1 MKSKKL
7 KLLTIFLLLLPFCT
21 IMLGAGC
28 EKDDNDSS
36 KTGNVVFYTNAQAM
50 LNCGPFNVDV
60 YIENDSVGS
69 ISEPYVDDTYPDC
82 INSTMTVKLENKVG
96 IYNYTARMDCGQ
108 YGEWKGELEILTD
121 SCSYVFLDI
130 NNCNPKND

>member
-1 MKSKKL
+1 MKTHLILS
-7 KLLTIFLLLLPFCT
+7 FLVSIMTFCS
-21 IMLGAGC
+21 C
-28 EKDDNDSS
+28 DKNDNDSS
-36 KTGNVVFYTNAQAM
+36 KTGDVLFYTNAQAM

-82 INSTMTVKLENKVG
+82 INSTMTVKLVNKVG
-96 IYNYTARMDCGQ
+96 IYNYTAKMVCGQ
-108 YGEWKGELEILTD
+108 YGEWKGQFEILPD